1 MKKIAIILFSI
12 SILGKPLYPIAEYIT
27 NYDYIVNNLCEN
39 KNKPALNCDGK
50 CYLSKLLAQESKQNE
65 ENPFGEKQSQTEVQH
80 IFFYK
85 LTSQIDFGEDL
96 SQASKDNFKIVSLLI
111 STPFISE
118 ISEPPEAS

>member
-39 KNKPALNCDGK
+39 KNKPALNCNGK

-85 LTSQIDFGEDL
+85 LTSQIDFGKDL
-96 SQASKDNFKIVSLLI
+96 SQASKDNFEIVSLLI

>member
-1 MKKIAIILFSI
+1 M
-12 SILGKPLYPIAEYIT
+12 

-50 CYLSKLLAQESKQNE
+50 CYLSKLLAQESKQSE
-65 ENPFGEKQSQTEVQH
+65 ENPFGEKQSQTEVPH

-85 LTSQIDFGEDL
+85 LPSQIYFDGNL
-96 SQASKDNFKIVSLLI
+96 LQASKDNFKIVSLLS

-118 ISEPPEAS
+118 ISEPPEVS